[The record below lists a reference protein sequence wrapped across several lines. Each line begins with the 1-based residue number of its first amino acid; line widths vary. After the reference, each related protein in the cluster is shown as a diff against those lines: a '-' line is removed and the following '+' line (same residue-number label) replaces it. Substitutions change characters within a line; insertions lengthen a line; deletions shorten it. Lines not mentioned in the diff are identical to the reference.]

1 MLAYIRYDN
10 AKVLALG
17 IKMFRKLSVAAVLAI
32 LMGPISAYSLEI
44 ASPIA
49 TISSASTDGT
59 PSASVFELSIQSS
72 ALATGLTT
80 TTDFSLSLTLRPQA
94 SDLTKAASVYTVIV
108 ANNQFFKLE
117 PDGSYAPW
125 NGALETLTPFS
136 SKQILTSSQTL
147 TLLDG
152 TMAEAGDY
160 LYYAAY
166 SIEGET
172 RLHFTPEPAQI
183 LVKASTELP
192 DNSASQAAITFE
204 NEIETAVVQAKCVLC
219 HVEGGLARNSALQFQ
234 RTNAAS
240 ALNNFASLS
249 AYVKEKGQDLLLAK
263 INGGEG
269 HAGGVQLSQDSE
281 GYAAF
286 ERVLYEINELD
297 NPTYYAFSGA
307 NDGASA
313 RQTSFLTEV
322 TLESREATLRR
333 AMLLMQGRLPTQK
346 ERDAVVSDA
355 TLRVALR
362 NLMQGPAFRE
372 FVVISVNDRLLTEGT
387 PIPLNTAFNNFLK
400 LHNLRASESINDTG
414 STVGWQIQDDL
425 RRTSGELVAYV
436 IENELPYSEILT
448 ADYMVM
454 NRRMNMW
461 LEGTAT
467 FSPEEGDDIFKPSVV
482 QGYYYNSALEEVEF
496 RENSNSTYRAVGEP
510 LQEFPHAGLL
520 TDFGFLSRYPTTAT
534 NRNRARARWTFYHF
548 LGIDIEKSSQ
558 RPTDEASLSDRN
570 NPTMNNPNCT
580 VCHALLDPVAGAF
593 QNWSNE
599 TSYRSNDYDSLDGF
613 YKYPPDGS
621 RSPYRQGDLWYRD
634 MREPGLFDSKITE
647 RHSTLRS
654 LGELIVEEPLFKT
667 ASAAF
672 WWSPVFGKPL
682 LDKPTVEAD
691 NGYAAKLAA
700 YRAQQ
705 EAIEGFAETL
715 SVRMNAKDML
725 VEMFMSPWFS
735 GDAVLSYS
743 FDSAH
748 YEAKFG
754 SDQLLTPQ
762 QLANKTRALTG
773 VAWRTWLGPSGR
785 SGSDYISLSVVLGG
799 IDSNAVTSRA
809 IELTPTMTSILMT
822 HATESACIAVARQ
835 FARPIDQRSLL
846 SLVEESTQPQ
856 VDTFAMLTL
865 PSQANDDWQ
874 TVTMDAD
881 LTPGLSEVSLT
892 FNNPYCD
899 WNGSTCVEQRILW
912 ISSVAVISPSGQ
924 RLTYQGN
931 DYSLYP
937 PNNLMNGG
945 RQNCHP
951 AGDGRGHCYGGG
963 VSFELNARETGKYR
977 IEAVMAAQLVPSKPD
992 LLELAVAVKAQQPIL
1007 SSNTKN
1013 AQLIKRQIRELFE
1026 KLHGTRLAAD
1036 SDEVAQVYEI
1046 FAAALV
1052 AEQQGDGS
1060 EWEFENCNTGIDGYF
1075 DWDLLSKEQVESY
1088 KSVSP
1093 NGDWYE
1099 DDWSIKGQLLRPLT
1113 QDPLGTKYAWTAV
1126 MMYMLSHYDYLHE

>member
-1 MLAYIRYDN
+1 MSRFIPALNRLART
-10 AKVLALG
+10 LA
-17 IKMFRKLSVAAVLAI
+17 AAGAI
-32 LMGPISAYSLEI
+32 LFAVSATAVTTSQ
-44 ASPIA
+44 IA
-49 TISSASTDGT
+49 TINSASTDGT
-59 PSASVFELSIQSS
+59 ATNTVFQLSVTSGQ
-72 ALATGLTT
+72 LANALTT
-80 TTDFSLSLTLRPQA
+80 ASNFKLSVTLAPQE
-94 SDLTKAASVYTVIV
+94 SHRGLMASVYSVIV
-108 ANNQFFKLE
+108 ANGKFFKLNSDSSYSVW
-117 PDGSYAPW
+117 DGSI
-125 NGALETLTPFS
+125 EDLTPFTTN
-136 SKQILTSSQTL
+136 QALDRVNEF
-147 TLLDG
+147 TLLEG
-152 TMAEAGDY
+152 KMSESGSY
-160 LYYAAY
+160 LYFVAY
-166 SIEGET
+166 GVEGEN
-172 RLHFTPEPAQI
+172 RLLFTPEPAQLAI
-183 LVKASTELP
+183 SKSDSLP
-192 DNSASQAAITFE
+192 DDTSSQAAETFE
-204 NEIETAVVQAKCVLC
+204 VELETAVVQAKCVLC
-219 HVEGGLARNSALQFQ
+219 HVEGGLARNSTLQFQ
-234 RTNAAS
+234 RTNVAS

-269 HAGGVQLSQDSE
+269 HAGGMQLSQDSE

-286 ERVLYEINELD
+286 ERVLNEINEFD
-297 NPTYYAFSGA
+297 NPTYYAFSGSS
-307 NDGASA
+307 DGASA
-313 RQTSFLTEV
+313 RQASFLTEV

-346 ERDAVVSDA
+346 ERDTLVSDA

-372 FVVISVNDRLLTEGT
+372 FVVTSVNDRLLTEGT
-387 PIPLNTAFNNFLK
+387 QSALNTAYSHYLK
-400 LHNLRASESINDTG
+400 LHNLKASESINDTG
-414 STVGWQIQDDL
+414 STVEGQIQDDL

-448 ADYMVM
+448 ADYMMM
-454 NRRMNMW
+454 NRTVNTW

-496 RENSNSTYRAVGEP
+496 RENSNSTYRAIGEP

-593 QNWSNE
+593 QNWDDENF
-599 TSYRSNDYDSLDGF
+599 YRGSGNGYDALDGF
-613 YKYPPDGS
+613 YKYPPNGS

-634 MREPGLFDSKITE
+634 MREPALFDSKITE

-715 SVRMNAKDML
+715 SAGMNAKDML

-735 GDAVLSYS
+735 GDSVQNYA

-773 VAWRTWLGPSGR
+773 VAWRTWLRPSGR
-785 SGSDYISLSVVLGG
+785 SGSDYISLSVLLGG

-809 IELTPTMTSILMT
+809 IELTPAMTSILMT

-835 FARPIDQRSLL
+835 FARPIDQRSLF

-856 VDTFAMLTL
+856 VDAFAMLTL
-865 PSQANDDWQ
+865 PSKAKDDWQ

-881 LTPGLSEVSLT
+881 LTPGLREVSLT
-892 FNNPYCD
+892 LNNPECD
-899 WNGSTCVEQRILW
+899 WDGSSCVEQRILW

-931 DYSLYP
+931 DNRLYP
-937 PNNLMNGG
+937 PNTWMNGG
-945 RQNCHP
+945 RQNCHTG
-951 AGDGRGHCYGGG
+951 GDGLGHCYGGG

-977 IEAVMAAQLVPSKPD
+977 IEAVMAAQLMPSRPD
-992 LLELAVAVKAQQPIL
+992 LLELAVAVKTQQPIL

-1013 AQLIKRQIRELFE
+1013 AQLIKKQISELFE

-1060 EWEFENCNTGIDGYF
+1060 AWEFENCNTGNDGYF
-1075 DWDLLSKEQVESY
+1075 EWDLMGKEQVESFR
-1088 KSVSP
+1088 SASP
-1093 NGDWYE
+1093 NGDYYE
-1099 DDWSIKGQLLRPLT
+1099 DDWSIKGPLIRRFT
-1113 QDPLGTKYAWTAV
+1113 QDPLGIKYAWTAV

>member
-1 MLAYIRYDN
+1 MNRF
-10 AKVLALG
+10 KLALSRLART
-17 IKMFRKLSVAAVLAI
+17 IAAAGAI
-32 LMGPISAYSLEI
+32 LFAVSATAVTTSQ
-44 ASPIA
+44 IA
-49 TISSASTDGT
+49 TINSASTDGT
-59 PSASVFELSIQSS
+59 ATSSVFQLSVTSGQ
-72 ALATGLTT
+72 LANALTT
-80 TTDFSLSLTLRPQA
+80 ASNLKLSLKLAPQQ
-94 SDLTKAASVYTVIV
+94 SHRGLMASVYSVIV
-108 ANNQFFKLE
+108 ANGKFFKLNSDSSYGVW
-117 PDGSYAPW
+117 DGS
-125 NGALETLTPFS
+125 LEDLTPFATN
-136 SKQILTSSQTL
+136 QALDRVNEFTL
-147 TLLDG
+147 QDG
-152 TMAEAGDY
+152 KMSETGTY
-160 LYYAAY
+160 LYFVAY
-166 SIEGET
+166 SVEGES
-172 RLHFTPEPAQI
+172 RLLFTPEPAQLAI
-183 LVKASTELP
+183 SESDSLP
-192 DNSASQAAITFE
+192 DDTSSQAAESFE
-204 NEIETAVVQAKCVLC
+204 AELETAVVQAKCILC
-219 HVEGGLARNSALQFQ
+219 HVEGGLARNTTLQFQ
-234 RTNAAS
+234 RTNVAS

-263 INGGEG
+263 ISGGEG
-269 HAGGVQLSQDSE
+269 HAGGMQLSQDSE

-286 ERVLYEINELD
+286 ERVLNEISEFD
-297 NPTYYAFSGA
+297 NPTYYAFAGSS
-307 NDGASA
+307 DVASA
-313 RQTSFLTEV
+313 RQASFLTEV

-333 AMLLMQGRLPTQK
+333 AMLLVQGRLPTVK

-355 TLRVALR
+355 TLKVALR

-372 FVVISVNDRLLTEGT
+372 FVVTSVNDRLLTEGT
-387 PIPLNTAFNNFLK
+387 QSALNTAFSFFLK
-400 LHNLRASESINDTG
+400 LHNLKASESINDTG
-414 STVGWQIQDDL
+414 STVEGQIHGDL

-448 ADYMVM
+448 ADYMMM
-454 NRRMNMW
+454 NRTMNTW

-467 FSPEEGDDIFKPSVV
+467 FSSEEGDDIFKPSVV
-482 QGYYYNSALEEVEF
+482 QGYYYNSALEQVEF
-496 RENSNSTYRAVGEP
+496 RENSNSTYRAIGEP
-510 LQEFPHAGLL
+510 LQNFPHAGLL

-593 QNWSNE
+593 QNWGDENF
-599 TSYRSNDYDSLDGF
+599 YRRGNGVDALDRF

-621 RSPYRQGDLWYRD
+621 SSLYRNGDLWYRD

-647 RHSTLRS
+647 RHATLRS
-654 LGELIVEEPLFKT
+654 LGELIVEEQLFKT

-672 WWSPVFGKPL
+672 WWPPVFGKPL

-705 EAIEGFAETL
+705 EAIEDFAETL
-715 SVRMNAKDML
+715 SAGMNAKEML

-735 GDAVLSYS
+735 GDSVQSYA

-762 QLANKTRALTG
+762 QLARKTRSLTG
-773 VAWRTWLGPSGR
+773 VAWRTNLRPSGR
-785 SGSDYISLSVVLGG
+785 ENSDYEQLAVLLGG
-799 IDSNAVTSRA
+799 IDSEAVTSRA
-809 IELTPTMTSILMT
+809 IELTPTMASILMT

-856 VDTFAMLTL
+856 IDAIAMLTL
-865 PSQANDDWQ
+865 PSQSEDDWQ
-874 TVTMDAD
+874 TVTMAAD
-881 LTPGLSEVSLT
+881 LTPGLREVSFTL
-892 FNNPYCD
+892 NNPECD
-899 WNGSTCVEQRILW
+899 WNGSSCVEQRVLW

-931 DYSLYP
+931 DNRLYL
-937 PNNLMNGG
+937 PNSWKNDG
-945 RQNCHP
+945 RQNCHTG
-951 AGDGRGHCYGGG
+951 GDGLGHCYGGG
-963 VSFELNARETGKYR
+963 ISFELNAREIGEYR
-977 IEAVMAAQLVPSKPD
+977 IEAVMAARLMPSRPER
-992 LLELAVAVKAQQPIL
+992 LELAAVVKTQQPIL

-1013 AQLIKRQIRELFE
+1013 AQLIKSQISGLFE
-1026 KLHGTRLAAD
+1026 KLHGTYLAANA
-1036 SDEVAQVYEI
+1036 DEVAQVYEI

-1060 EWEFENCNTGIDGYF
+1060 AWEFHNCNTWRDGYF
-1075 DWDLLSKEQVESY
+1075 EWDILSKEQVESFR
-1088 KSVSP
+1088 SAST
-1093 NGDWYE
+1093 NGDYYQ
-1099 DDWSIKGQLLRPLT
+1099 DDWSIKGPLIRRFT